1 MFSRLR
7 LLSKDTDHVTTPPRT
22 DSLLQLLLQG
32 LHNQDRRILDSVLD
46 RADESMIDATVKKL
60 PVEAIIPLIQEL
72 MHYIKVRAN

>member
-7 LLSKDTDHVTTPPRT
+7 LLSKDTDPVTTPPRT

-72 MHYIKVRAN
+72 MHYIKVCVN

>member
-72 MHYIKVRAN
+72 MHYIKVCGN

>member
-72 MHYIKVRAN
+72 MHYIKVCVN